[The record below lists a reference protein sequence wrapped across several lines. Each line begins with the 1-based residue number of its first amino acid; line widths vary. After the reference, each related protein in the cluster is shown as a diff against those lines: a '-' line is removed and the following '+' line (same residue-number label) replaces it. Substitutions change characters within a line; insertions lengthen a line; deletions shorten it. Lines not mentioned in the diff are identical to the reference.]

1 MCLSIVKMWK
11 IVAERV
17 TVSKSRILE
26 TSDTVERKKLI
37 KTKFEV
43 KQYLIICAKW
53 HFINWMTNQLDYV
66 MKAASTKN
74 FHMGVPYQEETSYIV
89 LQRN

>member
-37 KTKFEV
+37 KAKFEV
-43 KQYLIICAKW
+43 KQYLIICA
-53 HFINWMTNQLDYV
+53 
-66 MKAASTKN
+66 
-74 FHMGVPYQEETSYIV
+74 
-89 LQRN
+89 